1 MAPRLALTLRG
12 TLILICAGT
21 SSVAAAQDSDILGD
35 LRLEGLDFPR
45 GQFVTVRERPQPAY
59 DPVPA
64 RVGAVEVMPRLRTQ
78 AIYDSNVF
86 AVGDA
91 TGDVALRGI
100 ADVEANWSSGG
111 FAVEANGAVDRR
123 QYLDFGGQSTTD
135 YALGTAI
142 RYTPRRDTGFFA
154 GGRIGR
160 ETEALVDP
168 AAPLNSVEP
177 SQYDIRY
184 GFVGAAR
191 QFNRLRVAARVGAED
206 RSYSDG
212 VDALGE
218 PIDQSFRNRAL
229 YTAEVAAEY
238 DLGPGRSVFAIA
250 SVNRRD
256 YRNRQ
261 PLQPERDSR
270 GYRIEA
276 GASFMLTPLIRSRIS
291 AGYFAQDF
299 ASPLFSTVSGL
310 AIRGRLDYTITQLLT
325 LSLTA
330 SRGVEE
336 ASTIGTGAYV
346 ASRVGLQADY
356 ELLRN
361 LILSA
366 GVSYERDRFEDIDRR
381 YRITR
386 ATLGAS
392 YRLSPRLRLDA
403 EYEARDQDS
412 SGASLGRDF
421 VRHQVTLGITLQ
433 GI

>member
-1 MAPRLALTLRG
+1 MAPRAALTLRCAA
-12 TLILICAGT
+12 ILCCAGAP
-21 SSVAAAQDSDILGD
+21 SAGLAQDPD
-35 LRLEGLDFPR
+35 LLNDFRLEGLEFPR
-45 GQFVTVRERPQPAY
+45 GRFVTVRERPQPLY
-59 DPVPA
+59 DPVQA
-64 RVGAVEVMPRLRTQ
+64 RIGTIEVMPRGRAQ
-78 AIYDSNVF
+78 AIYDSNIF
-86 AVGDA
+86 AIGNA
-91 TGDVALRGI
+91 TDDIALRGI
-100 ADVEANWSSGG
+100 ADLQANWSSGG
-111 FAVEANGAVDRR
+111 LAVEAEAEIDRR
-123 QYLDFGGQSTTD
+123 QYLDFGRQSTTD

-142 RYTPRRDTGFFA
+142 RYTPRRDTGLFA
-154 GGRIGR
+154 GTRIGR
-160 ETEALVDP
+160 ETEALTDP
-168 AAPLNSVEP
+168 AAPLNSRAP
-177 SQYDIRY
+177 SQYDVRS

-191 QFNRLRVAARVGAED
+191 SFNRLRIAGRVGAED
-206 RSYSDG
+206 RSYSEG
-212 VDALGE
+212 VDAVGE
-218 PIDQSFRNRAL
+218 PIDQSFRNRTL
-229 YTAEVAAEY
+229 YTAELAAEY
-238 DLGPGRSVFAIA
+238 ELGPERSVFAIA
-250 SVNRRD
+250 SINRRD

-366 GVSYERDRFEDIDRR
+366 GLSYERDRFEDIDRR
-381 YRITR
+381 YRIRR

-412 SGASLGRDF
+412 FGTSLGRDF
-421 VRHQVTLGITLQ
+421 VRHQVTLGLTLQ

>member
-1 MAPRLALTLRG
+1 MAPRVALTLRC
-12 TLILICAGT
+12 TVVLFFAG
-21 SSVAAAQDSDILGD
+21 AASAAFAQDTDILND
-35 LRLEGLDFPR
+35 LRLEGLEFPR
-45 GQFVTVRERPQPAY
+45 GRFVTVRERPQPLY

-64 RVGAVEVMPRLRTQ
+64 HLGRIEVMPRGRAQ
-78 AIYDSNVF
+78 AIYDSNIF
-86 AVGDA
+86 AIGDA
-91 TGDVALRGI
+91 TDDIALRGI
-100 ADVEANWSSGG
+100 VDVEANWASGG
-111 FAVEANGAVDRR
+111 WDIQAEGQIDRR

-135 YALGTAI
+135 YALGTAV
-142 RYTPRRDTGFFA
+142 RYTPRRDTGLFA
-154 GGRIGR
+154 GARIGR
-160 ETEALVDP
+160 ETEALTEP
-168 AAPLNSVEP
+168 AAPLNSREP
-177 SQYDIRY
+177 SQYDIRA

-191 QFNRLRVAARVGAED
+191 TFNRLRVAGRVSAED
-206 RSYSDG
+206 RSYSEG
-212 VDALGE
+212 IDAFGE
-218 PIDQSFRNRAL
+218 PIDQSFRNRTL
-229 YTAEVAAEY
+229 YTAELAAEY
-238 DLGPGRSVFAIA
+238 DLGPERSVFAIA

-261 PLQPERDSR
+261 LLQPERDSR

-276 GASFMLTPLIRSRIS
+276 GASFILTPLIRSRVS

-299 ASPLFSTVSGL
+299 ASPFFSTVSGL

-325 LSLTA
+325 LSLIA

-346 ASRVGLQADY
+346 ASRVGVQADY

-366 GVSYERDRFEDIDRR
+366 GLSYERDRFEDIDRR
-381 YRITR
+381 YRIRR

-412 SGASLGRDF
+412 FGTSLGRDF
-421 VRHQVTLGITLQ
+421 VRHQVTLGIALQ

>member
-1 MAPRLALTLRG
+1 MASRVALTLRC
-12 TLILICAGT
+12 TAVLVYAGA
-21 SSVAAAQDSDILGD
+21 SSAAFAQDADILNDFRLDD
-35 LRLEGLDFPR
+35 LEFRR
-45 GQFVTVRERPQPAY
+45 GQFVTVRERPQPLY

-64 RVGAVEVMPRLRTQ
+64 RLGPVEVLPRLRTQ

-86 AVGDA
+86 AVGNA
-91 TGDVALRGI
+91 SGDVALRGI

-111 FAVEANGAVDRR
+111 LAVEADAEVDRR

-142 RYTPRRDTGFFA
+142 RYTPRRGTGFFA
-154 GGRIGR
+154 GARLGR

-168 AAPLNSVEP
+168 AAPLNSVQP

-191 QFNRLRVAARVGAED
+191 QFNRLRVAGRVSAED
-206 RSYSDG
+206 RSYSEG
-212 VDALGE
+212 VDALGN
-218 PIDQSFRNRAL
+218 PIDQSFRNRTL
-229 YTAEVAAEY
+229 YTAELAAEY
-238 DLGPGRSVFAIA
+238 ELGPERSVFAIA

-256 YRNRQ
+256 YRNRP

-299 ASPLFSTVSGL
+299 ESPFFSTISGL
-310 AIRGRLDYTITQLLT
+310 AIRGRLDYAVTQLLT

-336 ASTIGTGAYV
+336 ASTIGTGAFV

-366 GVSYERDRFEDIDRR
+366 GLSYERDRFEDIDRR
-381 YRITR
+381 YRIRR
-386 ATLGAS
+386 ATLGAG
-392 YRLSPRLRLDA
+392 YRLSPRLRFDA
-403 EYEARDQDS
+403 EYEARDHDS
-412 SGASLGRDF
+412 FGASPGRDF